1 MATSQMER
9 KNRGNGKVRNMA
21 ALSNLAMIAKD
32 MEWKIQNIIAK
43 NYQIKKIEINY
54 Y

>member
-1 MATSQMER
+1 MATSQMEW

-32 MEWKIQNIIAK
+32 MEWKIQNIGNAGNPILCH
-43 NYQIKKIEINY
+43 
-54 Y
+54 